1 MASRYSPAM
10 RTSLAL
16 ALAGCGSAL
25 AQAGPTALPP
35 VVVERA
41 APPAELR
48 RLGIDSLSDA
58 PLAETPI
65 AAGVI
70 DAEQL
75 RSRGVQS
82 LTQAIR
88 EEPSASD
95 AYNTFGYVESL
106 VVRGFRLDNL
116 LNYRRDGLPVSNHTP
131 LAFENL
137 ESIEIVKGVAGV
149 LGGSGSPGGLVN
161 YRLKRPTDAPLRSLL
176 TEVSERGSVLAQG
189 DFGGRL
195 GGGRFGYRINVAA
208 AERRPYPHD
217 ADGRRGFL
225 SGYFDW
231 RVNEGTTLVAEFDY
245 QALRQ
250 ISVPGYGLLDTDG
263 DGVAETL
270 PPPIS
275 PRINLNSQPW
285 SAPFESRAAAGS
297 LRWLQQFGRD
307 WRFELQAGG
316 QDIRTDDRIAFPD
329 GCSSGPAFVYPGLCG
344 NYDVDIYDFRSEDE
358 RRRTSTFD
366 VLLAGAAVTGA
377 VTHELRFGARRTRYT
392 ERFPPGQAFN
402 YVGTINVFAP
412 VVLPEDPTPATLNTQ
427 SELTSSELSAS
438 DVLRAG
444 PASLWLGARWVRLER
459 SSVRSDAS
467 EATAFEQ
474 DFVTPWVALGWQSWS
489 GGFGY
494 LSFGR
499 GVEIESVP
507 NRPDQFVN
515 YGVVLPAL
523 ESEQVELGFKQVW
536 SAGHALSLALFSIDK
551 PYGDD
556 LPQPDGR
563 LLRVAGAKE
572 SRHRGLEANGR
583 LVASRW
589 LRFDAR
595 AAWIDAKT
603 TRAVDPAEVGKRT
616 TNVAPFAASLGAAW
630 TVAAAPG
637 LEATS
642 FVNYSG
648 RKAVTADNTVELP
661 SYWQWDIAASYRW
674 LWSGTRMTLAAGID
688 NVTDRGYWREAPTQY
703 WGGTYLIAAQPR
715 TARLSIAASW

>member
-1 MASRYSPAM
+1 MAHRLPHFI
-10 RTSLAL
+10 RPAL
-16 ALAGCGSAL
+16 ALVGCGAAL
-25 AQAGPTALPP
+25 AQSDPTALPQ

-48 RLGIDSLSDA
+48 RLGIASLSDA
-58 PLAETPI
+58 PLVETPL

-88 EEPSASD
+88 EEPSAAD

-116 LNYRRDGLPVSNHTP
+116 LNYRRDGMPVSNHTP
-131 LAFENL
+131 LALENL

-161 YRLKRPTDAPLRSLL
+161 YRLERPTEVPLRMLL
-176 TEVSERGSVLAQG
+176 AEVSERGSVLAQG

-195 GGGRFGYRINVAA
+195 GGGAFGYRINVAA
-208 AERRPYPHD
+208 AERRPYPQD
-217 ADGRRGFL
+217 ADGRRGFV

-250 ISVPGYGLLDTDG
+250 ISVPGYGLLDGDG

-275 PRINLNSQPW
+275 PRINLNTQPW

-297 LRWLQQFGRD
+297 LRWLQQIGRD
-307 WRFELQAGG
+307 WRFALQAGG
-316 QDIRTDDRIAFPD
+316 QRIRTDDRIAFPD
-329 GCSSGPAFVYPGLCG
+329 GCSSGPAYVYPGLCG
-344 NYDVDIYDFRSEDE
+344 NYDVDIYDFRSDDE
-358 RRRTSTFD
+358 RRRTGTFD
-366 VLLAGAAVTGA
+366 AQLAGAAATGA

-412 VVLPEDPTPATLNTQ
+412 VVLPEDPTPATLNTE
-427 SELTSSELSAS
+427 SDLTSSELSAS

-459 SSVRSDAS
+459 ASVRSDGS
-467 EATAFEQ
+467 EATAFDQ
-474 DFVTPWVALGWQSWS
+474 DFVLPWLALGWQSWA
-489 GGFGY
+489 GGFAY

-507 NRPDQFVN
+507 NRSDQFVN
-515 YGVVLPAL
+515 YGVALPAL

-563 LLRVAGAKE
+563 LLRVAGAKQ

-583 LVASRW
+583 LATGRW
-589 LRFDAR
+589 LRLDAR

-603 TRAVDPAEVGKRT
+603 TRAVDPAEVGRRT
-616 TNVAPFAASLGAAW
+616 TNVARFAASLGAAW
-630 TVAAAPG
+630 TVAAVPG

-648 RKAVTADNTVELP
+648 RKPVTADNAVELP

-674 LWSGTRMTLAAGID
+674 LWSGSRMTLAAGID